1 MIDKKEETSSTKQ
14 LVEDI
19 EVIVIFKL
27 PQQSNIKMADWSANN
42 ETHHSLFCP
51 RQRLWILTGHR
62 LSLGK

>member
-27 PQQSNIKMADWSANN
+27 PQQSNIKMAD
-42 ETHHSLFCP
+42 
-51 RQRLWILTGHR
+51 
-62 LSLGK
+62 